1 MEKKKMLLVVDPQ
14 IDFVSGS
21 LPVPGAA
28 EAMIALAN
36 YIRKHENTYAIR
48 IVTADWHPYH
58 HSSFKEEGGTWPRHC
73 VQHSKGA
80 ALYTPI
86 LKALNEV
93 RGGFTLLYKGDSI
106 DKDEYSIMQN
116 DNSAVLLGR
125 LIMGLGIEQIDICG
139 LACDVCVASTA
150 HDLEEMLGKEMVN
163 VLEEYAPRIES

>member
-1 MEKKKMLLVVDPQ
+1 MLLVVDPQ

-28 EAMIALAN
+28 EAMIALAH

-106 DKDEYSIMQN
+106 DKDEPNESLSLRTFI
-116 DNSAVLLGR
+116 STLL
-125 LIMGLGIEQIDICG
+125 LTSHE
-139 LACDVCVASTA
+139 SSP
-150 HDLEEMLGKEMVN
+150 DLPLPGT
-163 VLEEYAPRIES
+163 P

>member
-28 EAMIALAN
+28 EAMIALAH

-93 RGGFTLLYKGDSI
+93 RGGFTLLYKGDSL
-106 DKDEYSIMQN
+106 DKDE
-116 DNSAVLLGR
+116 
-125 LIMGLGIEQIDICG
+125 
-139 LACDVCVASTA
+139 
-150 HDLEEMLGKEMVN
+150 
-163 VLEEYAPRIES
+163 